1 MEYETMVAEEEAQ
14 NEVVFSE
21 DSCEELEREN
31 WPIPGDM
38 EDQLYEEWRDNNGTS
53 EDSQQ

>member
-14 NEVVFSE
+14 NEVILDEESH
-21 DSCEELEREN
+21 EELQEEN
-31 WPIPGDM
+31 CPIQSDL
-38 EDQLYEEWRDNNGTS
+38 EDQLYEEWRDNNGRT